1 MFMKSLVLTIAAC
14 IAVALATPVEKNQRI
29 FNGELAEAGQ
39 FPYAVGLIVPAGIC
53 GGSLVS
59 PNYVLTA
66 AQCIAGIASATVII
80 SSLRIF
86 DVEDPGQIRLEA
98 TQFLVHPGYEI
109 APGIF
114 DVALIRLPQAVTSVR
129 PIRLPNLRQVESTF
143 VGQQATIVG
152 WGSMGQG
159 AAQSSYLRFARSP
172 VITTLSCRTG
182 LPTQQITDQH
192 ICTNSEQNSPCQ
204 GDNGGPLTITD
215 ADGITTQ
222 IGMFSFNSILGCESN
237 RPAVYTRMS
246 SYLNWIGDNS
256 DVEIRDNFD

>member
-1 MFMKSLVLTIAAC
+1 MKSLVLTLAVC
-14 IAVALATPVEKNQRI
+14 IALAFATPVEKDRRI

-39 FPYAVGLIVPAGIC
+39 FPYAVGLILPSGIC

-66 AQCIAGIASATVII
+66 AQCIARINSATVII

-86 DVEDPGQIRLEA
+86 DVEDPGQIRVEA
-98 TQFLVHPGYEI
+98 NQFLIHPGYEI
-109 APGIF
+109 APTIF
-114 DVALIRLPQAVTSVR
+114 DVGLIRLPQAVTSVR
-129 PIRLPNLRQVESTF
+129 PIRLPNLRQVDATF

-152 WGSMGQG
+152 WGSIGNN
-159 AAQSSYLRFARSP
+159 AAQSSDLRFARSA

-192 ICTNSEQNSPCQ
+192 ICTSSENNSPCR
-204 GDNGGPLTITD
+204 GDYGGPLTVTD

-222 IGMFSFNSILGCESN
+222 IGMFSFNSVLGCESN

-246 SYLNWIGDNS
+246 SYLTWIGDNS